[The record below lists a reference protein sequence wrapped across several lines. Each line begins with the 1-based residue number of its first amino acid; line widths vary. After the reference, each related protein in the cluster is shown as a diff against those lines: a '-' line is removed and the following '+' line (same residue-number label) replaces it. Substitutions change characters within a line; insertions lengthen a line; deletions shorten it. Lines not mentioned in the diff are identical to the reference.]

1 MGSEN
6 KDSREENR
14 QDPPPEETLNKETN
28 PPDPAESTE
37 AAGGDDPSASEENS
51 EPSNQDPPAGETPP
65 AAGETAGA
73 GTEDKQ
79 EPSEEKMQE
88 EQPETPR
95 HNTRTYFAAVFWAV
109 VLGIVGYNY
118 YYVEAA
124 DVLLNVSPGESPA
137 ISGTVLYA
145 GKPRTSGV
153 VQLRVEHPQNER
165 YLGST
170 VLSLDKMGQ
179 FTTGK
184 QPPFWDTSSGSELRV
199 QATYVG
205 HRQELGDPEKV
216 SGSATAYVNSTPPL
230 GDSAWWVAGV
240 VAVPTLV
247 LVLLF
252 TGPISD
258 GKIRWMFF
266 VTYLVTFSAC
276 LIPIV
281 ATLAVAHD
289 PYVTELME
297 KAPIGIVEGTSA
309 VLDTPQWLLNIGGS
323 VTRQGAAPRSASG
336 QAAAARAGAE
346 APPTSTTEPS
356 LTEDEATLPA
366 SGDNQPPSPTPI
378 SDSSP
383 ARDVDAQ
390 PAGLVTVEG
399 GLVIP
404 LYMIVLAMVGAGIN
418 MTRKVP
424 EIQKDYD
431 VHQWTLTG
439 LVKAPVEM
447 FGGSDE
453 QQIGRVSDEQ
463 RIDRAKIRQELIQLY
478 MYFISAPFLA
488 IAAYYLV
495 QVVANSVT
503 TPALVVTAFATGLT
517 SNAVVGKIISSAE
530 GLWPNNGQSS
540 ENLKS
545 APPASKPAPPDS
557 P

>member
-28 PPDPAESTE
+28 PPEPAESAE

-65 AAGETAGA
+65 AVGETVGA
-73 GTEDKQ
+73 DTEDKKGPSGEKTQ
-79 EPSEEKMQE
+79 EQKRRVAA
-88 EQPETPR
+88 TTR
-95 HNTRTYFAAVFWAV
+95 GNNTGAYSAAVFWAV

-145 GKPRTSGV
+145 GKPSTSGV

-170 VLSLDKMGQ
+170 ILSLDKMGQ

-184 QPPFWDTSSGSELRV
+184 QPPFWDTASGSELRV

-205 HRQELGDPEKV
+205 HYQELDDTGQPSGDPEKV
-216 SGSATAYVNSTPPL
+216 SGSATAYVNSIPPL
-230 GDSAWWVAGV
+230 GDSAWWIAAV
-240 VAVPTLV
+240 VAVPVLV

-252 TGPISD
+252 TGPITPS
-258 GKIRWMFF
+258 KSRWMFF
-266 VTYLVTFSAC
+266 VTYLATFFAC
-276 LIPIV
+276 VIPIA
-281 ATLAVAHD
+281 ATLAVARD
-289 PYVTELME
+289 PYVTKLME
-297 KAPIGIVEGTSA
+297 EAPIGIVEGTSA

-323 VTRQGAAPRSASG
+323 VTRQ
-336 QAAAARAGAE
+336 AAARAGAE
-346 APPTSTTEPS
+346 APPPSTTEPS
-356 LTEDEATLPA
+356 LSEGEAVLPA

-378 SDSSP
+378 PDSSP
-383 ARDVDAQ
+383 ARDADAR

-431 VHQWTLTG
+431 AVQWTLTG

-453 QQIGRVSDEQ
+453 QQIDRASDKQ
-463 RIDRAKIRQELIQLY
+463 RIDRAKIRQELIELY

-530 GLWPNNGQSS
+530 SLWPNNGQSS

>member
-1 MGSEN
+1 MGGEN

-14 QDPPPEETLNKETN
+14 QDPPPEETQNKETN
-28 PPDPAESTE
+28 PPEPAESAE
-37 AAGGDDPSASEENS
+37 AAGGDDSSASGENS
-51 EPSNQDPPAGETPP
+51 ELLNQDPSAGETPP
-65 AAGETAGA
+65 AVGETVGA
-73 GTEDKQ
+73 DKDKQ
-79 EPSEEKMQE
+79 GPSEEETQE
-88 EQPETPR
+88 KKRQDAAT
-95 HNTRTYFAAVFWAV
+95 TRGNNSGAISAAVFWAV

-124 DVLLNVSPGESPA
+124 EVLLNVSPGESPA

-145 GKPRTSGV
+145 GKPSTSGV

-184 QPPFWDTSSGSELRV
+184 QPPFWDTSSGSELHV

-205 HRQELGDPEKV
+205 HYQELDDKGQPSGDPEKV
-216 SGSATAYVNSTPPL
+216 SGSATAYVNSIPPL
-230 GDSAWWVAGV
+230 GDSAWWIAGV
-240 VAVPTLV
+240 VAVPVLV

-252 TGPISD
+252 TGPITP
-258 GKIRWMFF
+258 GKSRWMFF
-266 VTYLVTFSAC
+266 VTYLATFFAC
-276 LIPIV
+276 VIPIA

-289 PYVTELME
+289 PYVTKLME
-297 KAPIGIVEGTSA
+297 EAPIGIVEGTSA

-323 VTRQGAAPRSASG
+323 VTRQ
-336 QAAAARAGAE
+336 AAADAGAE
-346 APPTSTTEPS
+346 AQPTSTTEPS
-356 LTEDEATLPA
+356 LSEGEAVLPA
-366 SGDNQPPSPTPI
+366 SGDQPPSPTPI
-378 SDSSP
+378 PDSSP
-383 ARDVDAQ
+383 ARDADER

-431 VHQWTLTG
+431 AVHWTLTG

-453 QQIGRVSDEQ
+453 QQIGRVSDVQ
-463 RIDRAKIRQELIQLY
+463 RIGRARIRQELIQLY

-517 SNAVVGKIISSAE
+517 SNAVVSAIIKSAE

-540 ENLKS
+540 KNLKS
-545 APPASKPAPPDS
+545 APPASKPAS
-557 P
+557 PGSP